1 MNISLAL
8 GPSTVFVLIVLV
20 AFLIFFLVAW
30 SNVEQGRGRTLRALT
45 PLNRLRSLLGQ
56 SAESGRGLHFSPGSG
71 GLNDQPGTAETL
83 NGLALLDEIARGAA
97 RAGASLEVSA
107 NDTLTYLAAG
117 DVAEAEFEAAGRPDD
132 FDREDNVRFVTQQD
146 RLAYIVG
153 VESALGTGE
162 TGGAV
167 LVGRFDAEYL
177 LAGETA
183 SRLNIPQVV
192 GSSRVEALPLMTV
205 SAGFEETLVG
215 EEIYAAPAYL
225 SRRPALLASLRAQD
239 ALRLLVIAVIILG
252 VIAASTG
259 LVSDIG
265 NYFLR

>member
-1 MNISLAL
+1 MNITLAL

-20 AFLIFFLVAW
+20 AFLIFFFIAW
-30 SNVEQGRGRTLRALT
+30 SNIEQGRGHSLRALK

-56 SAESGRGLHFSPGSG
+56 SAESGRILHYSPGSG
-71 GLNDQPGTAETL
+71 GLNDQTGAAETL
-83 NGLALLDEIARGAA
+83 SSLTTLGEVSRGAA

-117 DVAEAEFEAAGRPDD
+117 DVAQIEFDDAGRSED
-132 FDREDNVRFVTQQD
+132 FSRDNVHFITQQD
-146 RLAYIVG
+146 RLAYIAG
-153 VESALGTGE
+153 VESSLNSDAVAGT
-162 TGGAV
+162 V
-167 LVGRFDAEYL
+167 MLGRFDAEYL

-183 SRLNIPQVV
+183 SRLNIPQIA
-192 GSSRVEALPLMTV
+192 GSSRVEAMPLMII
-205 SAGFEETLVG
+205 SAGADETLLG

-239 ALRLLVIAVIILG
+239 ALRLLIIAVIILG

-259 LVSDIG
+259 LVSNIG
-265 NYFLR
+265 DYFLR